1 MDPLSREI
9 ELLQILQDA
18 MAACN
23 EATSVEQ
30 AVHSIVDRICSFTGW
45 SLKHVFLSRENPAGR
60 TTDPNFPR
68 EHTTMEGKNYYVLP
82 VVVGS
87 EVVAGLEFFSDKPVQ
102 PDGQLLETMRQI
114 GKQLGKVFERERV
127 LKTYRQLVDSVHAIV
142 WRADTRSF
150 QFNFVSKEAE
160 TILGYPVEQ
169 WVRDPAFWTEHIHP
183 EDREWVISFCAQ
195 SISERRPFAFE
206 YRAIAKEGRVL
217 WFQNFVR
224 VISEND
230 EQPGDLIGVMID
242 ITRQKNAEE
251 QLSKSHDQLRALTA
265 HLQSVREDERINI
278 ARDLHDELGQVL
290 TALKM
295 DLALLNQRLGSSARV
310 RRPKLVQEIGSMCG
324 LVDRTIQAVQ
334 RIITE
339 LRPAVLDHLDFKDA
353 IEWQTQEFQSRSG
366 IACEFHSNLRSIKLE
381 RATATTLFRIFQE
394 TITNVQW
401 HSNASHVRIA
411 LEEKDDCLSLEVR
424 DNGRGITEAEISE
437 GKSFGIM
444 GIRERALL
452 LGGEVHIFGAPG
464 QGTTVRVQVPLVRRE
479 SHER

>member
-1 MDPLSREI
+1 MDPLLREI
-9 ELLQILQDA
+9 ELVRLLQGVT
-18 MAACN
+18 AACN

-30 AVHSIVDRICSFTGW
+30 AVQSVVDHICGFTGW
-45 SLKHVFLSRENPAGR
+45 SLEHVYFSPQNSVAG
-60 TTDPNFPR
+60 TADPNFPR
-68 EHTTMEGKNYYVLP
+68 AHTTLAGKNCYLLP

-87 EVVAGLEFFSDKPVQ
+87 EVVAGLEFLSDKPVQ
-102 PDGQLLETMRQI
+102 PEGQLLETMRHI
-114 GKQLGKVFERERV
+114 GQQLGKVFERDRV
-127 LKTYRQLVDSVHAIV
+127 LKTYRQLVESVNAIV
-142 WRADTRSF
+142 WRADTRF
-150 QFNFVSKEAE
+150 QPNFVSKEAE
-160 TILGYPVEQ
+160 TILGYPVEE
-169 WVRDPAFWTEHIHP
+169 WVREPAFWTEHIHP

-195 SISERRPFAFE
+195 SISERRPFDFE
-206 YRAIAKEGRVL
+206 YRMIAKEGRVL

-265 HLQSVREDERINI
+265 HLQSVREDERIKI

-290 TALKM
+290 AALKM
-295 DLALLNQRLGSSARV
+295 DLALLNQRLGSSAKV
-310 RRPKLVQEIGSMCG
+310 PRPKLVREIASMCG
-324 LVDRTIQAVQ
+324 MVDRTIQAVR

-339 LRPAVLDHLDFKDA
+339 LRPAVLDHLDFNDA
-353 IEWQTQEFQSRSG
+353 IEWQTQEFQSRAG

-381 RATATTLFRIFQE
+381 RTTATILFRIFQE

-401 HSNASHVRIA
+401 HSKASHVRIA
-411 LEEKDDCLSLEVR
+411 LEEKDGRLNLEVH
-424 DNGRGITEAEISE
+424 DNGRGITEGEISE
-437 GKSFGIM
+437 AKSFGIL

-464 QGTTVRVQVPLVRRE
+464 QGTTVRVQVPLVQRE